1 EVLALMK
8 KLATQHQTMLV
19 VTHEMQF
26 AKEVADRVIF
36 MAEGKIVEQGSPQ
49 DIFDHPQD
57 PRLRKFLNQVG
68 IR

>member
-1 EVLALMK
+1 
-8 KLATQHQTMLV
+8 MLV

-68 IR
+68 SVKDP

>member
-1 EVLALMK
+1 MK
-8 KLATQHQTMLV
+8 KVATQQQTMVV

-49 DIFDHPQD
+49 DIFDRPQD
-57 PRLRKFLNQVG
+57 PRLRKFLGQVG
-68 IR
+68 ID